1 MAQNDR
7 VSLSIFWL
15 GLGLF
20 FCGGCVSMRPHTEAE
35 KSHAFEWP
43 ERTGLGHIVE
53 PLARAHPGLSGF
65 RLLEYGREA
74 LVARTALADAAE
86 RTIDAQY
93 YICDPD
99 AAGSLF
105 FQRLIAAADRGVRVR
120 LLLDDNNLSDDREMA
135 TLCAH
140 PNIEVRVFNPFAF
153 RARWARLPQYA
164 VDFNRM
170 VRRMHNKIFI
180 ADNAVSIIGGR
191 NIGNTYFSLDSE
203 SNFRDFDLLLAGP
216 LTRDASAAF
225 DEYWNSQWSVPATR
239 LVGKAPQAG
248 DFEKL
253 KREIASRVLSID
265 GLEQENEERGRGYL
279 QELGARDGLV
289 WAHGEIISEPARK
302 IQRLSRETTQISARL
317 EQEYQHTN
325 KELLIEVAYIVPT
338 KEFTN
343 QLDDLRRRGVS
354 VKLMTSALEAT
365 DVSMVF
371 SAYKK
376 YRLNLL
382 EAGVE
387 LYEYKAHA
395 GLTRSER
402 RWYKPRSTLSSLH
415 TKAIV
420 FDRERLYIGSAN
432 LDPRSRNLNTEIAV
446 LVRSRKLAAQM
457 ADYLAEDFSPRRS
470 WHVQLHSAWEYQPY
484 RGVWRE
490 KKYLTWTGD
499 YQGKPVTL
507 YFEHAAG
514 PWQRAKAF
522 LYSLLPGIEPQ
533 L

>member
-1 MAQNDR
+1 M
-7 VSLSIFWL
+7 V
-15 GLGLF
+15 
-20 FCGGCVSMRPHTEAE
+20 FCGGCISMRPHAEVE
-35 KSHAFEWP
+35 KSHAFEAP
-43 ERTGLGHIVE
+43 DSTSLGRLMA
-53 PLARAHPGLSGF
+53 PRAQSHPGQSGF
-65 RLLEYGREA
+65 RLLENGREA

-99 AAGSLF
+99 AAGSFF

-140 PNIEVRVFNPFAF
+140 PNIEVRVFNPFQF

-164 VDFNRM
+164 TDFNRI

-180 ADNAVSIIGGR
+180 ADNEVAIIGGR

-203 SNFRDFDLLLAGP
+203 SNFRDFDLLMAGP
-216 LTRDASAAF
+216 LARDASAAF
-225 DEYWNSQWSVPATR
+225 DDYWNSQWAVPATR
-239 LVGKAPQAG
+239 LVWMTPKPA

-253 KREIASRVLSID
+253 KQQIAMRVQTVA
-265 GLEQENEERGRGYL
+265 GFEQENEERRRGYL
-279 QELGARDGLV
+279 RELTAHDALV
-289 WAHGEIISEPARK
+289 WAKGEIISEPPRK
-302 IQRLSRETTQISARL
+302 IQSDSDETARVSSRL
-317 EQEYQHTN
+317 EQEYQETN
-325 KELLIEVAYIVPT
+325 RELLVEVAYIVPT
-338 KEFTN
+338 EAFQN
-343 QLDDLRRRGVS
+343 QLNELCRRGVS
-354 VKLMTSALEAT
+354 VKIMTSALEAT

-376 YRLNLL
+376 YRVNLL

-402 RWYKPRSTLSSLH
+402 RWYKPRSSLSSLH

-420 FDRERLYIGSAN
+420 FDRERVYIGSAN
-432 LDPRSRNLNTEIAV
+432 LDPRSVKLNTEIAV
-446 LVRSRKLAAQM
+446 LVHSRRLARQM
-457 ADYLAEDFSPRRS
+457 SDYLAEDFSPGRS
-470 WHVQLHSAWEYQPY
+470 WHVQLHHAWEYQPG

-490 KKYLTWTGD
+490 QRYLTWTGEQ
-499 YQGKPVTL
+499 QGKPTTL

-514 PWQRAKAF
+514 PWQRLKAF